1 MTRSWKFVFNRRRW
15 QLEDFVKGC
24 ETVVNAQEKFKSLG
38 MIPPTEQELVALG
51 LEPPGAFSYP
61 KDDKPASKK
70 LPSPAKKQ
78 KKASPKKVK
87 DEESKEYDDILIV
100 DT

>member
-1 MTRSWKFVFNRRRW
+1 MTRSWKFVFKRRGW
-15 QLEDFVKGC
+15 QLESFVKGC
-24 ETVVNAQEKFKSLG
+24 ETVDAAQEKFKRLG
-38 MIPPTEQELVALG
+38 MIPPTEQELVDLG

-61 KDDKPASKK
+61 KDDKPPSKK
-70 LPSPAKKQ
+70 APAPVKKQ

-100 DT
+100 DA